1 MAFKER
7 FPSKNI
13 WVWSGFLYDKDL
25 ANKEIL
31 HYIDVLVD
39 GTYVAELHS
48 PKLKW
53 KGSANQRVIDVPKSL
68 KENKLIVVE

>member
-1 MAFKER
+1 MWNGQI
-7 FPSKNI
+7 S
-13 WVWSGFLYDKDL
+13 
-25 ANKEIL
+25 
-31 HYIDVLVD
+31 YIDVLVD

-68 KENKLIVVE
+68 KENKLIVVELHPCIKIDTRTPGPLDMSIFLILL